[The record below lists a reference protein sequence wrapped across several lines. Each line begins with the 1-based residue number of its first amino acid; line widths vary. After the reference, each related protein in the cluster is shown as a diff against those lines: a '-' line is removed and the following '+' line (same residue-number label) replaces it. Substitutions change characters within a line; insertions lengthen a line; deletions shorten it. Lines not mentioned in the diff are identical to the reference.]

1 MSKNIGFV
9 STRFAGADGVSLE
22 SAKWA
27 QVLWDDQHVSYWYSG
42 RNDRDPGCSYCVPEA
57 YFGHPENE
65 WINERIWGHTQRDPF
80 VTERI
85 QEMADYLKQ
94 TLYDFVEYHKID
106 ILIPQNVLAIPMHVP
121 LGIAVTEFLAETQMP
136 AIAHQHDFYWE
147 RTRFSVGSVK
157 DYLDMAFPP
166 SLPHLHH
173 IGINQAAI
181 EQVSLRKGVTATLMP
196 NVFDFDNPPSEQPDP
211 YTADIRSEIGISE
224 DDILILQP
232 TRIVP
237 RKGIEHAIKLVGM
250 LNDDR
255 YKLVISHDA
264 GDEGHDYKHRLEALA
279 KEEGVDLRFFA
290 ARIGEV
296 RQTDHAGNKIYT
308 LWDIYQHAD
317 LMTYPSTYEGFGNA
331 LLEAIYFR
339 VPVVINRYSIYVQD
353 IEPKGFR
360 LLEMDGFITPSLVKE
375 VRRVME
381 DSKYRKS
388 IVDHNYRVAGRY
400 YSYTVLRRVL
410 RHHIA
415 LLTGDAPTP
424 VDQKNSLPDTPEIPH
439 A

>member
-1 MSKNIGFV
+1 MSKHIGFV
-9 STRFAGADGVSLE
+9 STRFAGSDGVSLE

-27 QVLWDDQHVSYWYSG
+27 EVLWDDKHVSYWYSG
-42 RNDRDPGCSYCVPEA
+42 RNDRDPGASYCVPEA

-65 WINERIWGHTQRDPF
+65 WINERIWGTTRRDPR

-85 QEMADYLKQ
+85 RELAEYLKG
-94 TLYDFVEYHKID
+94 TLYDFVDYHQID
-106 ILIPQNVLAIPMHVP
+106 ILIPQNILAIPMHVP
-121 LGIAVTEFLAETQMP
+121 LGIAVTEFLAETRMP

-147 RTRFSVGSVK
+147 RTRFSVGAVK

-181 EQVSLRKGVTATLMP
+181 EQLALRKGITATLMP
-196 NVFDFDNPPSEQPDP
+196 NVFDFDNPPPVAHDP
-211 YTADIRSEIGISE
+211 YTADIRKEIGITD

-250 LNDDR
+250 LGDDR

-264 GDEGHDYKHRLEALA
+264 GDEGHDYKKRLREMARQ
-279 KEEGVDLRFFA
+279 EGVDLRFFA

-296 RQTDHAGNKIYT
+296 RQVDHEGNKIYT
-308 LWDIYQHAD
+308 LWDIYRHAD

-339 VPVVINRYSIYVQD
+339 VPVVINRYSIYVRD
-353 IEPKGFR
+353 IEPKGFK
-360 LLEMDGFITPSLVKE
+360 LLEMDGFITPELVE
-375 VRRVME
+375 QVRRVIE
-381 DSKYRKS
+381 DRAHRES
-388 IVDHNYRVAGRY
+388 IVDHNYKVARKY

-415 LLTGDAPTP
+415 ALTGDAPSANARKKSL
-424 VDQKNSLPDTPEIPH
+424 VRHDQVGI
-439 A
+439 

>member
-9 STRFAGADGVSLE
+9 STRFAGSDGVSLE
-22 SAKWA
+22 SSKWA
-27 QVLWDDQHVSYWYSG
+27 EVLWDDHHVSYWYSG

-65 WINERIWGHTQRDPF
+65 WINERIWGCSKRDPY

-85 QEMADYLKQ
+85 QEMANYLKK
-94 TLYDFVEYHKID
+94 TLYDFVDYHKID

-147 RTRFSVGSVK
+147 RTRFSVGAVK

-166 SLPHLHH
+166 SLPNLHH

-181 EQVSLRKGVTATLMP
+181 EQMSLRKGVSAALMP
-196 NVFDFDNPPSEQPDP
+196 NVFDFDNPPELAKDD
-211 YTADIRSEIGISE
+211 YTADIRKEIGITD

-250 LNDDR
+250 LADPR

-264 GDEGHDYKHRLEALA
+264 GDEGLGYKQQLVELA
-279 KEEGVDLRFFA
+279 EQEGVDLRFFA

-296 RQTDHAGNKIYT
+296 RQVDHEGNKIYT
-308 LWDIYQHAD
+308 LWDIYKHAD

-353 IEPKGFR
+353 IEPKGFK
-360 LLEMDGFITPSLVKE
+360 LLEMDGFITPKLIE
-375 VRRVME
+375 DVRQVIE
-381 DSKYRKS
+381 DPEHRES
-388 IVDHNYRVAGRY
+388 IVEHNYKVARRY
-400 YSYTVLRRVL
+400 YSYTVLKRLL
-410 RHHIA
+410 RHHITM
-415 LLTGDAPTP
+415 LTGDTP
-424 VDQKNSLPDTPEIPH
+424 SSNGSRKK
-439 A
+439 